1 MKKYIKRFNENSSQE
16 TTLRD
21 LVGDIK
27 ETKKIG
33 YHEITE
39 TTKGCLSNLYN
50 FSENLDQVVE
60 ISDYSENIKD
70 FIIDTGGVKR
80 VVLAGRLLFGYFEEG
95 NLKILSTIP
104 GDERNPIVF
113 NDVFISPGHDGNYL
127 WNVKTGEFKS
137 HTL

>member
-1 MKKYIKRFNENSSQE
+1 MKKYIKRFNENSNQE
-16 TTLRD
+16 TSLRD
-21 LVGDIK
+21 MVGDIK

-39 TTKGCLSNLYN
+39 TTKGCFSNLNN
-50 FSENLDQVVE
+50 FSENLDQVVK
-60 ISDYSENIKD
+60 ISYYSENIKD
-70 FIIDTGGVKR
+70 VIID
-80 VVLAGRLLFGYFEEG
+80 GRLLFGYFEEG